1 MPDIHVSARA
11 ATVFAQLRRSAAFG
25 PISPRIA
32 RPRRGRLQVLFRGP
46 SITCIICLLLPLVP
60 EAAQAAIT
68 LENASDTT
76 VVCRITPTV
85 ASAVRDVRIAPGKAE
100 QLEAKDPVACEFRSA
115 GQPTRYNLQP
125 GRQYRFIVSSA
136 GKLDLRAL
144 PTKAPADRPVT
155 RKWPQVR
162 EVKVLLAGGK
172 EYRAFY
178 REKWQARAR
187 GIVEGAAARF
197 EQQFPIHFR
206 VVGYRDWEYKT
217 APQTAGEAF
226 QWLHKI
232 PLGDADLVIGFTMVP
247 FPGPRGEIRGVT
259 QYYSQC
265 VVIPDCWG
273 TSGATTRLV
282 HELCHVFGAFHVADA
297 NSVMQMGFE
306 RTPQIFTFGEST
318 EDVVNLAKDADLKEG
333 VGSLS
338 PDTQK
343 RIRAIYRTFHH
354 PLENL
359 EDDPIVVGYRYQ
371 ARRAGWAGDEE
382 RREQMQQI
390 ADRLS
395 PPKPETPAPEQG
407 LQ

>member
-1 MPDIHVSARA
+1 MGNALSDAARKD
-11 ATVFAQLRRSAAFG
+11 
-25 PISPRIA
+25 
-32 RPRRGRLQVLFRGP
+32 RPRRGRLQDVCTSVCWLVIVLSFV
-46 SITCIICLLLPLVP
+46 TVP
-60 EAAQAAIT
+60 ISAHAAIT

-76 VVCRITPTV
+76 VVCRITPRV
-85 ASAVRDVRIAPGKAE
+85 ASGARDVRIAPGKAE
-100 QLEAKDPVACEFRSA
+100 QLEAKEPVACEFRSA
-115 GQPTRYNLQP
+115 GQATRYNLQP
-125 GRQYRFIVSSA
+125 GRQYRFISSA
-136 GKLDLRAL
+136 AGQVDLRGL
-144 PTKAPADRPVT
+144 PTKASADRPVA
-155 RKWPQVR
+155 RKWPNVR
-162 EVKVLLAGGK
+162 EVKVLVAGGK

-187 GIVEGAAARF
+187 GIVEAAAVRF

-206 VVGYRDWEYKT
+206 VVGFRDWEYKT

-226 QWLHKI
+226 QWLHKVD
-232 PLGDADLVIGFTMVP
+232 LGDADLMIGFTMVP

-259 QYYSQC
+259 QYYSQR

-282 HELCHVFGAFHVADA
+282 HELCHVFGAFHVVDP

-306 RTPQIFTFGEST
+306 RTPQVYTFGEST
-318 EDVVNLAKDADLKEG
+318 EDVVNLAKDVDLQEG

-354 PLENL
+354 PLDNI

-371 ARRAGWAGDEE
+371 ARRADWDGDEE
-382 RREQMQQI
+382 RNKEMQQT

-395 PPKPETPAPEQG
+395 PAKPETPAPEHG